1 MTPTQPTSACSL
13 PCSILLLAGGRGS
26 RMGGQ
31 DKGLVAWR
39 GQPLI
44 AHVQA
49 VVRPLS
55 DDLII
60 SCNRNAER
68 YRAYADRLVED
79 GQKDFPGPLAGV
91 LAGLAT
97 ARHPWLLVLAC
108 DAPQIDAALIQALLD
123 ARGNDTRPV
132 MVQQA
137 GQWQPMF
144 SLIPTALLGDLRQAW
159 DNGERSLLRALAA
172 HGLRPLPCA
181 ADDPRLSNFN
191 TPELL
196 SEAGPKPLA

>member
-1 MTPTQPTSACSL
+1 MTSTQPAPAASL
-13 PCSILLLAGGRGS
+13 PCSILLLAGGRGA

-31 DKGLVAWR
+31 DKGLVTWY

-49 VVRPLS
+49 VVRPFT

-79 GQKDFPGPLAGV
+79 PQKDFPGPLAGV
-91 LAGLAT
+91 LAGLAA
-97 ARHPWLLVLAC
+97 ARHRWLLVLAC
-108 DAPQIDAALIQALLD
+108 DAPQIDAALIQALLQ
-123 ARGNDTRPV
+123 ARAPQEQPL

-144 SLIPTALLGDLRQAW
+144 SLIPRRLLGELRQAW

-172 HGLRPLPCA
+172 HGLQPLPCA